1 MKLQAQ
7 LTSTEVHISVGQ
19 RWGGREGA
27 SRSKNHPHTIT
38 LQLGFVGS
46 YESEISLDAYSVPGT
61 MLGVSHELYLTFPR
75 GSSHKTTDFCNIVI
89 TGYVPLKKRRKF
101 VNL

>member
-1 MKLQAQ
+1 MKLHAQ
-7 LTSTEVHISVGQ
+7 LTSTEVHNISVGQ
-19 RWGGREGA
+19 SWRGG
-27 SRSKNHPHTIT
+27 SRNKNHPHTIT

-89 TGYVPLKKRRKF
+89 TGYVPLKMRRKF